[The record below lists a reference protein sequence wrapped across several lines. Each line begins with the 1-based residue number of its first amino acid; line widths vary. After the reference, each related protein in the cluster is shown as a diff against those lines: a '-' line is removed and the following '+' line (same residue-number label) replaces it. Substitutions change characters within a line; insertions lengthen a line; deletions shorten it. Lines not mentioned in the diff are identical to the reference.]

1 MVTSEISTNFMHTL
15 QQIEETGNVEPL
27 VALFS
32 EDAELINLAMS
43 EALRGQDGARQFW
56 QNYLSVFERIHSRF
70 THVVES
76 DDTAF
81 LEWISEGALSTSEPV
96 QYQGISVL
104 ETHNGQVH
112 RFRTYYDSA
121 VFLPEGAK
129 KG

>member
-1 MVTSEISTNFMHTL
+1 MVTSEIYTNFMHTL
-15 QQIEETGNVEPL
+15 QQTEETGNVEPL

-43 EALRGQDGARQFW
+43 EPLKGQDGVRQFW
-56 QNYLSVFERIHSRF
+56 QKYLSVFERIHSKF

-96 QYQGISVL
+96 QYRGISVL
-104 ETHNGQVH
+104 ETNNGQVH